1 MQSISVVKLL
11 LLLHVRLQRLKIWIL
26 GCPMRELLVTTVEQL
41 RLVPDYISFGSF
53 KIFEILLIR
62 VARSFSALN
71 ALWALY
77 IRHNPRV

>member
-1 MQSISVVKLL
+1 
-11 LLLHVRLQRLKIWIL
+11 
-26 GCPMRELLVTTVEQL
+26 MRELLVTTVEQL